1 MKRAGEDPA
10 EHDRFESVGA
20 ANDGFVQIGE
30 LPVPAVAAV
39 RGAAVGAG
47 VNLLLATGLRIVAED
62 ARIIGGFPRIGI
74 HPGGVHFTLLGRLV
88 GRETAAAIGV
98 FGEETSGSRA
108 HELHLEWEAVPDGD
122 VEPRAVELARRAAAD
137 PALPRR
143 TVGRIPTR

>member
-1 MKRAGEDPA
+1 SGRC
-10 EHDRFESVGA
+10 
-20 ANDGFVQIGE
+20 
-30 LPVPAVAAV
+30 
-39 RGAAVGAG
+39 
-47 VNLLLATGLRIVAED
+47 T
-62 ARIIGGFPRIGI
+62 
-74 HPGGVHFTLLGRLV
+74 FTLLSRLV

-108 HELHLEWEAVPDGD
+108 HELHLAWEAVPDGD